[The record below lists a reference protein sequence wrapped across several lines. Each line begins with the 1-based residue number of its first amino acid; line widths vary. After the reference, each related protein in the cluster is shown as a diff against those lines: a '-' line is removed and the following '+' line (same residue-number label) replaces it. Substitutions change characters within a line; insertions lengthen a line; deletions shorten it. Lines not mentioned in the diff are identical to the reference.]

1 MTPTQEAIEAAVAA
15 ARAAMNEYSSFDS
28 SMVPDDALAEVVTKA
43 LSAALDI
50 YFPPTTKG
58 TTT

>member
-28 SMVPDDALAEVVTKA
+28 SMVPDDALAKVVIAAFTA
-43 LSAALDI
+43 GLNVLS
-50 YFPPTTKG
+50 PPTTGATK
-58 TTT
+58 

>member
-1 MTPTQEAIEAAVAA
+1 MTPTQEAIDAGVAA
-15 ARAAMNEYSSFDS
+15 ARAAITEYSSFDS
-28 SMVPDDALAEVVTKA
+28 SMVPDDALAEVVVKA

-50 YFPPTTKG
+50 YFPPAKG